1 MSKDFLRI
9 IKHLSFPDWRV
20 SRAFPKVTRK
30 AIADEIARSETQ
42 HDGELRFV
50 VVGGLDPARLWR
62 GVSARQHAVE
72 LFSQLRV
79 WDTEHNSGVLIY
91 VQLADRQV
99 EILADRGIHR
109 KVGDATWQTI
119 CAGMQQ
125 AFRTGKFQDG
135 ALEGVRA
142 VSRILDE
149 HFPARERN
157 PDELSNEVVLM

>member
-9 IKHLSFPDWRV
+9 IKHLSFPAWRV
-20 SRAFPKVTRK
+20 GRAFPKATRK

-72 LFSQLRV
+72 MFSQLRV
-79 WDTEHNSGVLIY
+79 WDTEYNSGVLIY

-99 EILADRGIHR
+99 EILADRGIHKR
-109 KVGDATWQTI
+109 VGDAAWQSI

-125 AFRTGKFQDG
+125 AFRRGEFRDG
-135 ALEGVRA
+135 ALTGVRA
-142 VSRILDE
+142 VGRILTE
-149 HFPARERN
+149 HFPARESN
-157 PDELSNEVVLM
+157 PDELSNDIVLM

>member
-1 MSKDFLRI
+1 MSTDFFRI
-9 IKHLSFPDWRV
+9 IKHLSFPAWRV
-20 SRAFPKVTRK
+20 SLAFPKSTRK
-30 AIADEIARSETQ
+30 AIADEITRSETQ

-99 EILADRGIHR
+99 EILADRGIHK
-109 KVGDATWQTI
+109 KVGDAAWQAI

-125 AFRTGKFQDG
+125 AFRAGKFQDG

-142 VSRILDE
+142 VSRILAE
-149 HFPARERN
+149 HFPARQSN

>member
-1 MSKDFLRI
+1 MTNTFARL
-9 IKHLSFPDWRV
+9 IKHLSYPGWRV
-20 SRAFPKVTRK
+20 SRAFPKAALK
-30 AIADEIARSETQ
+30 AIATEIGRSENR

-50 VVGGLDPARLWR
+50 VVGGLDVSRLWR

-72 LFSQLRV
+72 MFSQLRV

-99 EILADRGIHR
+99 EILADRGIHK
-109 KVGDATWQTI
+109 KVGDTTWQTI

-125 AFRTGKFQDG
+125 AFRAGKFEDG

-142 VSRILDE
+142 VGRVLAE
-149 HFPARERN
+149 HFPAHDNN
-157 PDELSNEVVLM
+157 PDELPDDVVLM